1 MILTYVIKSSSTKA
15 QEDSNEEKK
24 RERRRRSLDLMKCSA
39 QSDQIRQML
48 ESTVDDMSV
57 YSADGTTEER
67 LQAIMTKAKERGMT
81 TDNIFNFFNG
91 GNPNTA
97 YITKESFLASLEKL
111 GDTFL
116 VIKDEELTKIVKKFD
131 KNKDGKI
138 SLVEFKNY
146 CYTEIQSIA
155 WKAERHRLEKNGEM
169 EKLRKQLCRRFTI
182 RIDNKPDE
190 PDEHSC
196 GEEVL
201 RTSKLFWRTE
211 NTVEIRF
218 FYAKSLDVIT
228 LQFYS
233 QKSGKELPCI
243 YVCKNKI
250 EYQISHAK
258 DVSTERDDCE
268 FRQQSW
274 EEIGKYLVNRLKL
287 KESQGEIEE
296 EKVPELEC
304 SHISKEASCIPFL
317 CKLTG

>member
-1 MILTYVIKSSSTKA
+1 
-15 QEDSNEEKK
+15 
-24 RERRRRSLDLMKCSA
+24 
-39 QSDQIRQML
+39 ML

-57 YSADGTTEER
+57 YSVDGTAEER

-97 YITKESFLASLEKL
+97 YITKESFLTSLEKL

-116 VIKDEELTKIVKKFD
+116 VITDEELTKIVKKFD
-131 KNKDGKI
+131 KNNDEKI

-190 PDEHSC
+190 HSC

-201 RTSKLFWRTE
+201 RASKLFWRTE
-211 NTVEIRF
+211 NTVEIRL

-228 LQFYS
+228 VQLYS

-250 EYQISHAK
+250 EYQNSHAGDGSK
-258 DVSTERDDCE
+258 ERDEDSCG
-268 FRQQSW
+268 QQSW
-274 EEIGKYLVNRLKL
+274 EDIGKYLVNRLKL
-287 KESQGEIEE
+287 KECQGEIEE

-304 SHISKEASCIPFL
+304 SHISKKASCIPFL
-317 CKLTG
+317 SKLTGKYERKRHLSNY